1 MQYFILTIFFLIL
14 TGVMYF
20 LYRKIKK
27 MRKEYYSKLTKFDD
41 EHIMKDLRLLRKQL
55 LIVEDPQKR
64 KVIMEKIE
72 LISKIYN

>member
-1 MQYFILTIFFLIL
+1 MIYFILTIFFLIL

>member
-1 MQYFILTIFFLIL
+1 MQYFIFTIFFLIF
-14 TGVMYF
+14 TGIMYF

-64 KVIMEKIE
+64 KVIMEKTE

>member
-1 MQYFILTIFFLIL
+1 
-14 TGVMYF
+14 
-20 LYRKIKK
+20 

>member
-1 MQYFILTIFFLIL
+1 MQYFIFTIFFLIF
-14 TGVMYF
+14 TGIMYF